1 MVPYRGRFALR
12 VARVILSLI
21 CAAWFL
27 QSMGWTVGIVLA
39 LFAAHA
45 IFSVLTLIEMAH
57 DTPPRSALAM
67 VMDAGYFLIWV
78 SLAPDSWPAAFACAF
93 LLASAAL
100 TQDWIPSAA
109 AGGVAI
115 LLSLVVPPGGP
126 GRLAVTVSAMVSVAS
141 VLTVYR
147 RYLEQRMSTTLRHN
161 VIIRSQAQGA
171 REAERQRIAADFHD
185 GPLQSFVGFQMRLEL
200 IRRLLEKR
208 PEQGMDELRLL
219 QELCKSQVTDL
230 RAFVRSMRPADEG
243 MSLAASLS
251 RMTDSLQRDTGISA
265 TFEGEELHD
274 PPEVEIS
281 LEILQIVREAFNN
294 IQKHS
299 GATQMKLS
307 AHRRGRNVELAIAD
321 NGSGFP
327 FAGAFTLDE
336 LDAARMGPVSIK
348 RRIRMLAGELAIES
362 RPGEGA
368 TLTFRVPF

>member
-1 MVPYRGRFALR
+1 
-12 VARVILSLI
+12 
-21 CAAWFL
+21 
-27 QSMGWTVGIVLA
+27 
-39 LFAAHA
+39 
-45 IFSVLTLIEMAH
+45 
-57 DTPPRSALAM
+57 
-67 VMDAGYFLIWV
+67 
-78 SLAPDSWPAAFACAF
+78 